1 MVWQKFEE
9 LKSEYPE
16 AIIEKKIKGFEIATE
31 NLANLAVVKLTD
43 VRSFTSE
50 VEGDFKYE
58 LILFSN
64 VLKNYQ
70 FRILS
75 FGYGITLSPI
85 YISLEDVFY
94 EEIYDKK
101 RMEFGEKIK
110 VKNTDEL
117 EKLIA
122 EIFNTES
129 FKLVV
134 RGLMKVA
141 KKNL

>member
-1 MVWQKFEE
+1 MEWQKFEE

-16 AIIEKKIKGFEIATE
+16 AIIEKKIKGFENATE
-31 NLANLAVVKLTD
+31 GLANLAVVELTD
-43 VRSFTSE
+43 IRAFTSE
-50 VEGDFKYE
+50 VEGDFKFE
-58 LILFSN
+58 LVLFSD

-70 FRILS
+70 FKILS

-85 YISLEDVFY
+85 YISLEDTFY
-94 EEIYDKK
+94 EEIYKQKK
-101 RMEFGEKIK
+101 MEFGEKIK
-110 VKNTDEL
+110 VKNTEDL
-117 EKLIA
+117 EKLIS
-122 EIFNTES
+122 EIFKTES